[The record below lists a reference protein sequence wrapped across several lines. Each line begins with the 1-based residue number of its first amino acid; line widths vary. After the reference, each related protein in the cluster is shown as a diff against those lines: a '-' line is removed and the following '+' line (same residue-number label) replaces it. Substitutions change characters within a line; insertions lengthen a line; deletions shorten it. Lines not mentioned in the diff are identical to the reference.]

1 MLERACK
8 NNNCL
13 WRGKGVSI
21 WFALLASACAG
32 YPQMP
37 YQPIHD
43 VKVYDSQFDVPAP
56 AEVRNVIQESLNF
69 LCEKDCGE
77 TLIVRN
83 PTVIGIRNEQI
94 GTKKSKII
102 YSSKRL
108 EALTQ
113 RYGQQA
119 TFGIFAHEVGHHI
132 GSIIS
137 PDLVAAPWDREL
149 HADELSGC
157 AIAMAGFTTGQLESA
172 ILNEATYPS
181 HSHPSSPLRIK
192 AIRQGYL
199 RCGGDISDFRR

>member
-1 MLERACK
+1 
-8 NNNCL
+8 
-13 WRGKGVSI
+13 
-21 WFALLASACAG
+21 
-32 YPQMP
+32 MP

-56 AEVRNVIQESLNF
+56 AEVRNVIQESLTF

-77 TLIVRN
+77 ILIVRN
-83 PTVIGIRNEQI
+83 PTVTDIRNEQI
-94 GTKKSKII
+94 GINKSKII
-102 YSSKRL
+102 YLPKFIES
-108 EALTQ
+108 LTQ
-113 RYGQQA
+113 RYGPQA

-137 PDLVAAPWDREL
+137 PDLVATPWDSEL